1 MLMRIVG
8 GAIANANAEASMLML
23 MPMLMLMQYLTDAEK
38 H

>member
-1 MLMRIVG
+1 MLVKIVG